1 MYFQAATIPSSIANA
16 IENVAKIHKTAIKTI
31 FIYHSFEKCRLFRA
45 ANQFCRFAGVKLLSA
60 PSGNGQGSKLQK
72 RNLDITNFL
81 HICLRVNDPIF
92 TSSVAIQEVLYLP
105 RFRF

>member
-45 ANQFCRFAGVKLLSA
+45 ANQFCRFAGVKPLSAPSGNA

-72 RNLDITNFL
+72 RNLDITNFS
-81 HICLRVNDPIF
+81 IF
-92 TSSVAIQEVLYLP
+92 V
-105 RFRF
+105 